1 MGMDR
6 CPRDGGAPR
15 TRDPLLAGRLARRY
29 SSWATEGWVMSEW
42 EAPVGMGPVD
52 VAIIGFPGNKFTGKL
67 VPALMELV
75 ENGTVRVLD
84 LLFVSKDADGVVSS
98 FHVADLDAESQPSF
112 LPVKVEEPGA
122 LGPEDAEE
130 IAEDLEPNSSAALLA
145 WENLWAARFVDAL
158 RDADAVVIDQIRIPA
173 DVAEAVLSGS

>member
-1 MGMDR
+1 VH
-6 CPRDGGAPR
+6 
-15 TRDPLLAGRLARRY
+15 TLEEL
-29 SSWATEGWVMSEW
+29 
-42 EAPVGMGPVD
+42 EA
-52 VAIIGFPGNKFTGKL
+52 
-67 VPALMELV
+67 
-75 ENGTVRVLD
+75 
-84 LLFVSKDADGVVSS
+84 
-98 FHVADLDAESQPSF
+98 
-112 LPVKVEEPGA
+112 VKVEEPGA